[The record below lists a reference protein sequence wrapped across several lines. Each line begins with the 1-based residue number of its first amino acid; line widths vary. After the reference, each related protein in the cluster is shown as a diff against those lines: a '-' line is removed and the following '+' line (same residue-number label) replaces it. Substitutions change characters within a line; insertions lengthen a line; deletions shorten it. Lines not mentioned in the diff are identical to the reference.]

1 MTGLALVSAL
11 WCRYCAGVTD
21 SGAEIAPNDPD
32 WERLKTQAQAARAA
46 PLAWLEMRDIYGA
59 AAEAPAFRDRFAASV
74 EALWTEGTEAVLRR
88 YLDQAG

>member
-32 WERLKTQAQAARAA
+32 WERLQAQARAARAA
-46 PLAWLEMRDIYGA
+46 PLAWLDMRDIYGRLS
-59 AAEAPAFRDRFAASV
+59 EATAFRDGFAASLD
-74 EALWTEGTEAVLRR
+74 AIWSQGTEAVLRR
-88 YLDQAG
+88 YLDRVG